1 MSAYVSAFEL
11 FSIGVGPSSSHT
23 VGPMRAAR
31 DFAVRLREGGL
42 LSRVARVECTL
53 FGSLGATGLGHG
65 TPDAVVAGLQGLEPE
80 TVDPAAVRAAWSD
93 WPAGADLML
102 AGEQAVPFAKDDIAF
117 APRTRL
123 PGHPNALTL
132 IARDADGVVVAEETY
147 YSVGGGF
154 IRRDGAAAQ
163 VASHRF
169 PLTFASAEE
178 LLAECDE
185 RGITFAEAA
194 RLNEEA
200 LRTEAEVASGL
211 DAIWDAMAAC
221 VNAGLRTGGELP
233 GMLRVKRRASAIREQ
248 LEAAE
253 ASGHREL
260 PGEWLGAFALA
271 VNEENAAGGRVVT
284 APTNGAAGIVP
295 AVAMYWWRF
304 LADSGLGA
312 GNAVTPYGE
321 LVGSALLGFGG
332 AGRSPGGPAGGPGG
346 APGSLGEPGPA
357 PGSLGE
363 PGSAPGSLGEPGSAP
378 GSLGEPGSAPG
389 SLGEPGSAPGS
400 LGEPGSAP
408 GSLGEPGSSPRSLSE
423 RGSAPGSLGERGSS
437 PRSLSERGSSPR
449 SLGERGSSPPSLSE
463 PGGRDEAPES
473 ISDEAVAE
481 ANRRRG
487 IRRFLLTATA
497 LGSLFKANASIS
509 GAEGGCQAEVGSA
522 CAMAAGGL
530 TAVMGGTNRQ
540 IENAAEIAMEHHL
553 GLTCDPVGGLVQ
565 IPCIERNA
573 IAASTAVTAARLAL
587 RGDGSHY
594 VSLDAVVETMRQT
607 GIDMSTKYKETSE
620 GGLAVNVIEC

>member
-23 VGPMRAAR
+23 VGPMRAAG
-31 DFAVRLREGGL
+31 DFVHRLSAAGL
-42 LSRVARVECTL
+42 LEAVAAVGGAL
-53 FGSLGATGLGHG
+53 YGSLGATGLGHR
-65 TPDAVVAGLQGLEPE
+65 TPDAVVAGLRGLQPE
-80 TVDPAAVRAAWSD
+80 TVDPDEVRAAWSG
-93 WPAGADLML
+93 WPAERAPLLLDGRHPVL
-102 AGEQAVPFAKDDIAF
+102 FAKEDIAF

-123 PGHPNALTL
+123 PGHPNAMTL
-132 IARDADGVVVAEETY
+132 VARDAHGSVLAEETY

-154 IRRDGAAAQ
+154 IRREGEPPPVRAHVLPFDFDDAAG
-163 VASHRF
+163 
-169 PLTFASAEE
+169 
-178 LLAECDE
+178 LLALCDE
-185 RGITFAEAA
+185 HGITIAEAA
-194 RLNEEA
+194 RRNEEV
-200 LRTEAEVASGL
+200 LRSDAEIAAGL
-211 DAIWDAMAAC
+211 DGLWDTMAAC
-221 VNAGLRTGGELP
+221 VTAGLAADGVLP
-233 GMLRVKRRASAIREQ
+233 GMLRVRRRAAAIRAQ
-248 LEAAE
+248 LEEAE
-253 ASGHREL
+253 ADGRREL

-271 VNEENAAGGRVVT
+271 VNEENASGGRVVT
-284 APTNGAAGIVP
+284 APTNGAAGILP

-304 LADSGLGA
+304 LADSGLGS

-321 LVGSALLGFGG
+321 LVGSALLGYHG
-332 AGRSPGGPAGGPGG
+332 AAVPPA
-346 APGSLGEPGPA
+346 
-357 PGSLGE
+357 
-363 PGSAPGSLGEPGSAP
+363 
-378 GSLGEPGSAPG
+378 
-389 SLGEPGSAPGS
+389 
-400 LGEPGSAP
+400 
-408 GSLGEPGSSPRSLSE
+408 
-423 RGSAPGSLGERGSS
+423 
-437 PRSLSERGSSPR
+437 
-449 SLGERGSSPPSLSE
+449 
-463 PGGRDEAPES
+463 EAQTW
-473 ISDEAVAE
+473 DDAQVAE

-594 VSLDAVVETMRQT
+594 VSLDTVVETMRQT
-607 GIDMSTKYKETSE
+607 GIDMSHKYKETSE

>member
-11 FSIGVGPSSSHT
+11 FSIGIGPSSSHT

-31 DFAVRLREGGL
+31 DFAVLLRRAGL
-42 LSRVARVECTL
+42 LDSVARVTCTL
-53 FGSLGATGLGHG
+53 YGSLGATGIGHG
-65 TPDAVVAGLQGLEPE
+65 TPDAIVGGLQGLSPE
-80 TVDPAAVRAAWSD
+80 SVDPDAVRAAWTQ
-93 WPAGADLML
+93 WPAGRQL
-102 AGEQAVPFAKDDIAF
+102 ALDGTHPVPFEKADVVF

-132 IARDADGVVVAEETY
+132 EAWTSARPREIDDGAQRAAAGIRTTGTAAVAARVQESDEGLVLRETY
-147 YSVGGGF
+147 YSIGGGF
-154 IRRDGAAAQ
+154 IRREGEPPR
-163 VASHRF
+163 VATSAF
-169 PLTFASAEE
+169 PLAFDSAEA
-178 LLAECDE
+178 LLQLCDE
-185 RGITFAEAA
+185 RGITIAEAA
-194 RLNEEA
+194 RMNEEA
-200 LRTEAEVASGL
+200 LRSDEEIAAGL

-221 VNAGLRTGGELP
+221 VEAGLYHDGVLP
-233 GMLRVKRRASAIREQ
+233 GMLKVKRRASAIRAQ
-248 LEAAE
+248 LEEAE
-253 ASGHREL
+253 HDGRREL

-284 APTNGAAGIVP
+284 APTNGAAGILP

-321 LVGSALLGFGG
+321 LVGSALMGF
-332 AGRSPGGPAGGPGG
+332 AGRQQLGPIVPDVI
-346 APGSLGEPGPA
+346 
-357 PGSLGE
+357 
-363 PGSAPGSLGEPGSAP
+363 
-378 GSLGEPGSAPG
+378 
-389 SLGEPGSAPGS
+389 
-400 LGEPGSAP
+400 
-408 GSLGEPGSSPRSLSE
+408 
-423 RGSAPGSLGERGSS
+423 
-437 PRSLSERGSSPR
+437 
-449 SLGERGSSPPSLSE
+449 
-463 PGGRDEAPES
+463 DEELIA
-473 ISDEAVAE
+473 D

-607 GIDMSTKYKETSE
+607 GIDMSHKYKETSE

>member
-1 MSAYVSAFEL
+1 
-11 FSIGVGPSSSHT
+11 
-23 VGPMRAAR
+23 MRAALEFARRLSAEGTR
-31 DFAVRLREGGL
+31 D
-42 LSRVARVECTL
+42 RVARLGCTL
-53 FGSLGATGLGHG
+53 FGSLGATGIGHG
-65 TPDAVVAGLQGLEPE
+65 TPDAVVAGLRGLDPE
-80 TVDPAAVRAAWSD
+80 TCDPDDVRAAWTNHV
-93 WPAGADLML
+93 PGAPLRLDG
-102 AGEQAVPFAKDDIAF
+102 AHDVPFAKDDIAF

-123 PGHPNALTL
+123 PGHPNAMT
-132 IARDADGVVVAEETY
+132 ITAWDTAGSVVSEETY

-154 IRRDGAAAQ
+154 IRRDGEEPQLSASPLPYSFADAA
-163 VASHRF
+163 S
-169 PLTFASAEE
+169 
-178 LLAECDE
+178 LLALCDE
-185 RGITFAEAA
+185 HGLSIAEVA
-194 RLNEEA
+194 RLNETAQRSE
-200 LRTEAEVASGL
+200 EDVAAGL
-211 DAIWDAMAAC
+211 DAIWDAMAGC
-221 VNAGLRTGGELP
+221 VDAGLHADGVLP
-233 GMLRVKRRASAIREQ
+233 GMLKVKRRAGVIRAQ
-248 LEAAE
+248 LEGAE
-253 ASGHREL
+253 AGGHREL

-284 APTNGAAGIVP
+284 APTNGAAGILP
-295 AVAMYWWRF
+295 AVGMYWWRF

-321 LVGSALLGFGG
+321 LVGSALLGFDGNRALEDVREG
-332 AGRSPGGPAGGPGG
+332 DDA
-346 APGSLGEPGPA
+346 
-357 PGSLGE
+357 
-363 PGSAPGSLGEPGSAP
+363 
-378 GSLGEPGSAPG
+378 
-389 SLGEPGSAPGS
+389 
-400 LGEPGSAP
+400 
-408 GSLGEPGSSPRSLSE
+408 
-423 RGSAPGSLGERGSS
+423 
-437 PRSLSERGSSPR
+437 
-449 SLGERGSSPPSLSE
+449 
-463 PGGRDEAPES
+463 EA
-473 ISDEAVAE
+473 EAVIAE

-553 GLTCDPVGGLVQ
+553 GLTCDPIGGLVQ

-607 GIDMSTKYKETSE
+607 GLDMSTKYKETSE

>member
-1 MSAYVSAFEL
+1 MTAYVSAFDF

-23 VGPMRAAR
+23 VGPMRAAL
-31 DFAVRLREGGL
+31 DFAQRLDATGAL
-42 LSRVARVECTL
+42 PRVARVGCTL
-53 FGSLGATGLGHG
+53 YGSLGATGIGHG
-65 TPDAVVAGLQGLEPE
+65 TPDAVVAGLRGLAPE
-80 TVDPAAVRAAWSD
+80 TCDPADVRSAWTDLPDDATLAVNGGHGIRFS
-93 WPAGADLML
+93 
-102 AGEQAVPFAKDDIAF
+102 KTDIEF

-123 PGHPNALTL
+123 PGHPNAMTLT
-132 IARDADGVVVAEETY
+132 AWDAVGAIVAVDTY
-147 YSVGGGF
+147 YSIGGGF
-154 IRRDGAAAQ
+154 IRRDGEDAELATAALPYTYADA
-163 VASHRF
+163 AS
-169 PLTFASAEE
+169 LLE
-178 LLAECDE
+178 LCDE
-185 RGITFAEAA
+185 HGLTIAELA
-194 RLNEEA
+194 RLNETAMRSED
-200 LRTEAEVASGL
+200 EVAAGL
-211 DAIWDAMAAC
+211 DAIWNAMAAC
-221 VNAGLRTGGELP
+221 VEAGLSAEGVLP
-233 GMLRVKRRASAIREQ
+233 GMLKVKRRAGTIRAQ
-248 LEAAE
+248 LEEAE
-253 ASGHREL
+253 AGGHREL

-284 APTNGAAGIVP
+284 APTNGAAGILP

-321 LVGSALLGFGG
+321 LVGSALLGFD
-332 AGRSPGGPAGGPGG
+332 AG
-346 APGSLGEPGPA
+346 
-357 PGSLGE
+357 
-363 PGSAPGSLGEPGSAP
+363 
-378 GSLGEPGSAPG
+378 
-389 SLGEPGSAPGS
+389 
-400 LGEPGSAP
+400 
-408 GSLGEPGSSPRSLSE
+408 
-423 RGSAPGSLGERGSS
+423 
-437 PRSLSERGSSPR
+437 
-449 SLGERGSSPPSLSE
+449 PSLSPRE
-463 PGGRDEAPES
+463 RSETKR
-473 ISDEAVAE
+473 SDDTIAE

-553 GLTCDPVGGLVQ
+553 GLTCDPIGGLVQ

-607 GIDMSTKYKETSE
+607 GLDMSTKYKETSE

>member
-1 MSAYVSAFEL
+1 
-11 FSIGVGPSSSHT
+11 
-23 VGPMRAAR
+23 MRAAL
-31 DFAVRLREGGL
+31 DFVVRLRERGL
-42 LSRVARVECTL
+42 LDGTARVTCTL
-53 FGSLGATGLGHG
+53 YGSLGATGIGHG
-65 TPDAVVAGLQGLEPE
+65 TPDAVVAGLRGLAPE
-80 TVDPAAVRAAWSD
+80 TVDPDEVRGAWAR
-93 WPAGADLML
+93 WPGGDLSL
-102 AGEQAVPFAKDDIAF
+102 DGTRSVGFDKGDIVF

-123 PGHPNALTL
+123 PGHPNAMTL
-132 IARDADGVVVAEETY
+132 EAWTDAAAGPPRARTSQVHTTGAPEIVSAATDDTGLLVRETY
-147 YSVGGGF
+147 YSIGGGF
-154 IRRDGAAAQ
+154 IRRDGAPARVQAH
-163 VASHRF
+163 AY
-169 PLTFASAEE
+169 PLDFASAEE
-178 LLAECDE
+178 LLSLCDE
-185 RGITFAEAA
+185 RGITIAEAA
-194 RLNEEA
+194 RINEEA
-200 LRTEAEVASGL
+200 LRTDEEIAAGL
-211 DAIWDAMAAC
+211 DAIWDAMAGC
-221 VNAGLRTGGELP
+221 VDAGLHADGVLP
-233 GMLRVKRRASAIREQ
+233 GILQVKRRAGSIRSQ
-248 LEAAE
+248 LDAAE
-253 ASGHREL
+253 STGHREL

-321 LVGSALLGFGG
+321 LVGSALLGFG
-332 AGRSPGGPAGGPGG
+332 
-346 APGSLGEPGPA
+346 E
-357 PGSLGE
+357 
-363 PGSAPGSLGEPGSAP
+363 
-378 GSLGEPGSAPG
+378 
-389 SLGEPGSAPGS
+389 
-400 LGEPGSAP
+400 
-408 GSLGEPGSSPRSLSE
+408 SE
-423 RGSAPGSLGERGSS
+423 R
-437 PRSLSERGSSPR
+437 
-449 SLGERGSSPPSLSE
+449 
-463 PGGRDEAPES
+463 EALETGHV
-473 ISDEAVAE
+473 DVLDDDVVAE

-522 CAMAAGGL
+522 CAMAAAGL

>member
-31 DFAVRLREGGL
+31 EFAARVRPV
-42 LSRVARVECTL
+42 LSAVVRVECVL
-53 FGSLGATGLGHG
+53 FGSLGATGIGHG
-65 TPDAVVAGLQGLEPE
+65 TPDAVVAGLRGAEPE
-80 TVDPAAVRAAWSD
+80 TVDPAAVRGAWTQWSD
-93 WPAGADLML
+93 GDPLPIDGVHP
-102 AGEQAVPFAKDDIAF
+102 VPFARADIVLT
-117 APRTRL
+117 PRTRL
-123 PGHPNALTL
+123 PGHPNAMTL
-132 IARDADGVVVAEETY
+132 RVFDAQGAVLAEETY

-154 IRRDGAAAQ
+154 IRREGESVAMGAAA
-163 VASHRF
+163 F
-169 PLTFASAEE
+169 PFAFASAEE
-178 LLAECDE
+178 LLSLCDE
-185 RGITFAEAA
+185 HGVSIAEVA
-194 RLNEEA
+194 RANEQA
-200 LRTEAEVASGL
+200 LRSEAEVAAGL
-211 DAIWDAMAAC
+211 DAIWDAMASC
-221 VNAGLRTGGELP
+221 VDAGLHADGVLP
-233 GMLRVKRRASAIREQ
+233 GILKVKRRAGVIRAQ
-248 LEAAE
+248 LEEAE
-253 ASGHREL
+253 GDGRREL

-271 VNEENAAGGRVVT
+271 VNEENASGGRVVT

-304 LADSGLGA
+304 LADSGLGS

-321 LVGSALLGFGG
+321 LVGSALLGLH
-332 AGRSPGGPAGGPGG
+332 PAH
-346 APGSLGEPGPA
+346 APL
-357 PGSLGE
+357 
-363 PGSAPGSLGEPGSAP
+363 
-378 GSLGEPGSAPG
+378 
-389 SLGEPGSAPGS
+389 
-400 LGEPGSAP
+400 
-408 GSLGEPGSSPRSLSE
+408 
-423 RGSAPGSLGERGSS
+423 
-437 PRSLSERGSSPR
+437 
-449 SLGERGSSPPSLSE
+449 
-463 PGGRDEAPES
+463 D
-473 ISDEAVAE
+473 DAVEQTVE

-530 TAVMGGTNRQ
+530 TAVMGGTTRQ

-607 GIDMSTKYKETSE
+607 GIDMSHKYKETSE

>member
-23 VGPMRAAR
+23 VGPLRAAG
-31 DFAVRLREGGL
+31 DFARRTVALGVESGGAL
-42 LSRVARVECTL
+42 GHLARITCVL
-53 FGSLGATGLGHG
+53 YGSLGATGIGHG
-65 TPDAVVAGLQGLEPE
+65 TPDAVVAGLQGHEPE
-80 TVDPAAVRAAWSD
+80 TVDPALVRGAWTNWTDGDALLVDGAA
-93 WPAGADLML
+93 P
-102 AGEQAVPFAKDDIAF
+102 VPFARADIEF

-123 PGHPNALTL
+123 PGHPNAMTL
-132 IARDADGVVVAEETY
+132 RALDPAGAVLLEETY
-147 YSVGGGF
+147 YSIGGGF
-154 IRRDGAAAQ
+154 IRRESDV
-163 VASHRF
+163 VASDARPRAVDAFPFRF
-169 PLTFASAEE
+169 SNAAE
-178 LLAECDE
+178 LIALCDE
-185 RGITFAEAA
+185 HGLTIAEVA
-194 RLNEEA
+194 RRNEEA
-200 LRTEAEVASGL
+200 LRSEDEIAAGL
-211 DAIWDAMAAC
+211 DAIWDAMSSC
-221 VNAGLRTGGELP
+221 VDAGLHVGGVLP
-233 GMLRVKRRASAIREQ
+233 GMLKVKRRASLIREQ
-248 LEAAE
+248 LEQAE
-253 ASGHREL
+253 AGGGREL

-312 GNAVTPYGE
+312 ENAVTPYGE
-321 LVGSALLGFGG
+321 LVGSALLGLHPG
-332 AGRSPGGPAGGPGG
+332 AAEAV
-346 APGSLGEPGPA
+346 APLVLGEAAG
-357 PGSLGE
+357 
-363 PGSAPGSLGEPGSAP
+363 
-378 GSLGEPGSAPG
+378 
-389 SLGEPGSAPGS
+389 
-400 LGEPGSAP
+400 
-408 GSLGEPGSSPRSLSE
+408 
-423 RGSAPGSLGERGSS
+423 
-437 PRSLSERGSSPR
+437 
-449 SLGERGSSPPSLSE
+449 
-463 PGGRDEAPES
+463 D
-473 ISDEAVAE
+473 VAE

-522 CAMAAGGL
+522 CAMAAAGL
-530 TAVMGGTNRQ
+530 TAVMGGTTRQ

-587 RGDGSHY
+587 RGDGEHF

-607 GIDMSTKYKETSE
+607 GIDMSHKYKETSE

>member
-1 MSAYVSAFEL
+1 MTAYVSAFDL

-23 VGPMRAAR
+23 VGPMRAAL
-31 DFAVRLREGGL
+31 DFARRLTATGVL
-42 LSRVARVECTL
+42 PRVARIGSTL
-53 FGSLGATGLGHG
+53 YGSLGATGIGHG
-65 TPDAVVAGLQGLEPE
+65 TPDAVVAGLRGLAPE
-80 TVDPAAVRAAWSD
+80 TCDPADVRSAWTD
-93 WPAGADLML
+93 FPAGGALSID
-102 AGEQAVPFAKDDIAF
+102 GIHDVPFAKEDIVF

-123 PGHPNALTL
+123 PGHPNAMT
-132 IARDADGVVVAEETY
+132 IAAWDAEGQIVAEETY

-154 IRRDGAAAQ
+154 IRRDGEDAKLTTAGFPYSYADAA
-163 VASHRF
+163 S
-169 PLTFASAEE
+169 
-178 LLAECDE
+178 LLALCDE
-185 RGITFAEAA
+185 NGLSIAEVA
-194 RLNEEA
+194 RLNETS
-200 LRTEAEVASGL
+200 LRSEEEVAAGL
-211 DAIWDAMAAC
+211 DAIWDAMSGC
-221 VNAGLRTGGELP
+221 VDAGLHADGTLP
-233 GMLRVKRRASAIREQ
+233 GILKVKRRAGVIRGQ
-248 LEAAE
+248 LEAVE
-253 ASGHREL
+253 ADGHREL

-284 APTNGAAGIVP
+284 APTNGAAGILP

-321 LVGSALLGFGG
+321 LVGSALLGFETDVR
-332 AGRSPGGPAGGPGG
+332 ALEVASD
-346 APGSLGEPGPA
+346 L
-357 PGSLGE
+357 
-363 PGSAPGSLGEPGSAP
+363 
-378 GSLGEPGSAPG
+378 
-389 SLGEPGSAPGS
+389 
-400 LGEPGSAP
+400 
-408 GSLGEPGSSPRSLSE
+408 
-423 RGSAPGSLGERGSS
+423 
-437 PRSLSERGSSPR
+437 
-449 SLGERGSSPPSLSE
+449 
-463 PGGRDEAPES
+463 DEEQT
-473 ISDEAVAE
+473 AE

-553 GLTCDPVGGLVQ
+553 GLTCDPIGGLVQ

-607 GIDMSTKYKETSE
+607 GADMSTKYKETSE

>member
-1 MSAYVSAFEL
+1 MGAYVSAFDL

-23 VGPMRAAR
+23 VGPMRAAA
-31 DFAVRLREGGL
+31 DFAARLMAGDVL
-42 LSRVARVECTL
+42 NVTTRVSCSL
-53 FGSLGATGLGHG
+53 YGSLGATGLGHG
-65 TPDAVVAGLQGLEPE
+65 TPDAVVAGLRGQHPE
-80 TVDPAAVRAAWSD
+80 TVDPDDVRDAWVQYPD
-93 WPAGADLML
+93 
-102 AGEQAVPFAKDDIAF
+102 GEKLLLGGTHAIAF
-117 APRTRL
+117 SRDDVTLEPFTRL
-123 PGHPNALTL
+123 PGHPNAMTVRAFDEAGRVL
-132 IARDADGVVVAEETY
+132 AQETY
-147 YSVGGGF
+147 YSIGGGF
-154 IRRDGAAAQ
+154 IRRDGEDEAIATVAFPYSYSDAA
-163 VASHRF
+163 
-169 PLTFASAEE
+169 T
-178 LLAECDE
+178 LLRLCDE
-185 RGITFAEAA
+185 NGLSIAELA
-194 RLNEEA
+194 RANEEA
-200 LRTEAEVASGL
+200 RASEADVAAGL
-211 DAIWDAMAAC
+211 DAIWDAMATC
-221 VNAGLRTGGELP
+221 VNAGLQTGGVLP
-233 GMLRVKRRASAIREQ
+233 GVLGVKRRASVIREQ

-253 ASGHREL
+253 HDGHREL

-271 VNEENAAGGRVVT
+271 VNEENASGGRVVT
-284 APTNGAAGIVP
+284 APTNGAAGILP

-304 LADSGLGA
+304 LADSGLGQ

-332 AGRSPGGPAGGPGG
+332 EPA
-346 APGSLGEPGPA
+346 
-357 PGSLGE
+357 
-363 PGSAPGSLGEPGSAP
+363 
-378 GSLGEPGSAPG
+378 
-389 SLGEPGSAPGS
+389 
-400 LGEPGSAP
+400 
-408 GSLGEPGSSPRSLSE
+408 
-423 RGSAPGSLGERGSS
+423 
-437 PRSLSERGSSPR
+437 
-449 SLGERGSSPPSLSE
+449 
-463 PGGRDEAPES
+463 
-473 ISDEAVAE
+473 AVDDGDDDTIAE

-587 RGDGSHY
+587 RGDGEHF
-594 VSLDAVVETMRQT
+594 VSLDMVVETMRQT

>member
-23 VGPMRAAR
+23 VGPLRAAR
-31 DFAVRLREGGL
+31 AFARRAADAARGAAAAGGAAGAIARL
-42 LSRVARVECTL
+42 ECTL
-53 FGSLGATGLGHG
+53 YGSLGATGIGHG
-65 TPDAVVAGLQGLEPE
+65 TPDAVVAGLQGHEPE
-80 TVDPAAVRAAWSD
+80 TVDPADVRAAWTAWSD
-93 WPAGADLML
+93 GDALLLDGRIP
-102 AGEQAVPFAKDDIAF
+102 VPFARADISF

-123 PGHPNALTL
+123 PGHPNAMTL
-132 IARDADGVVVAEETY
+132 RALDAAGGVLVEETY
-147 YSVGGGF
+147 YSIGGGF
-154 IRRDGAAAQ
+154 IRREGEDAAVAAAS
-163 VASHRF
+163 APF
-169 PLTFASAEE
+169 PFAKAAQ
-178 LLAECDE
+178 LLDVCDE
-185 RGITFAEAA
+185 HGLTIAEVA
-194 RLNEEA
+194 RRNEEA
-200 LRTEAEVASGL
+200 LRSEADVAAGL

-221 VNAGLRTGGELP
+221 VDAGLHADGVLP
-233 GMLRVKRRASAIREQ
+233 GMLKVKRRAGAIRAQ
-248 LEAAE
+248 LEAAS
-253 ASGHREL
+253 AGGGREL

-284 APTNGAAGIVP
+284 APTNGAAGILP

-312 GNAVTPYGE
+312 ENAVTPYGE
-321 LVGSALLGFGG
+321 LVGSALLGMH
-332 AGRSPGGPAGGPGG
+332 ARSADDGQDVVA
-346 APGSLGEPGPA
+346 AAS
-357 PGSLGE
+357 
-363 PGSAPGSLGEPGSAP
+363 
-378 GSLGEPGSAPG
+378 
-389 SLGEPGSAPGS
+389 
-400 LGEPGSAP
+400 
-408 GSLGEPGSSPRSLSE
+408 
-423 RGSAPGSLGERGSS
+423 
-437 PRSLSERGSSPR
+437 
-449 SLGERGSSPPSLSE
+449 
-463 PGGRDEAPES
+463 
-473 ISDEAVAE
+473 VAE

-594 VSLDAVVETMRQT
+594 VPLDAVVETMRQT

-620 GGLAVNVIEC
+620 GGLAVNVVEC